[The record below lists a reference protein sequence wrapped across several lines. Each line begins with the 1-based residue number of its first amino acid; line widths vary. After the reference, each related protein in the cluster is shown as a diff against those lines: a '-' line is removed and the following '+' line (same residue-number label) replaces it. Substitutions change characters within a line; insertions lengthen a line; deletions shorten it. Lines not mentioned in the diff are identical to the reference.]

1 MAKRPTP
8 TTCLTPRTTSVKPA
22 KEKVKVSPGCLAD
35 YLNPAQTFTA
45 MCRLESVRAA
55 QPTVAD
61 YPVIFSTAKLQQKA
75 AKHTCQ
81 LA

>member
-1 MAKRPTP
+1 M
-8 TTCLTPRTTSVKPA
+8 KPA

-45 MCRLESVRAA
+45 VCPLESMRAPLPA
-55 QPTVAD
+55 VVDNPM
-61 YPVIFSTAKLQQKA
+61 IFATAKLQQKA
-75 AKHTCQ
+75 AERTNQ